1 MTIEERVLKQIENAF
16 IMQNRFGRD
25 AKELPFIAKGM
36 FDIVP
41 ISHRELIPDA
51 IEVHI
56 RNSKDFPTPNDI
68 LEILGLVKK
77 FDKSY
82 YLRLLE
88 KQRNFEASFSEIA
101 YIKSYEENSRNTV
114 DGHPDLRP
122 SLAAIAG
129 PGEMLGI
136 ENKITK
142 DLPDD
147 CDYGKM
153 FEVFWMACPKK
164 INEPKTKNKFLGI
177 VYGEDLDI
185 EQTSPDEIIEGV
197 WYYKKVVKD
206 QEDKYI
212 KSPVNWLNESGWCDE
227 HKGFTKPKW
236 GWWRMYSDVE
246 WLREH
251 RQKHHMGIELER
263 HSEANDIK
271 WNWHMFGPPPGHP
284 ECFLFEVDPNLH
296 KLLDGKRFDEQVRN
310 LIARFGLLEEPDK
323 KAIPEFSNP
332 YLDKAKNKLLPWQRY
347 VDEPDPENA
356 ENNFQEKELE
366 HGGA

>member
-88 KQRNFEASFSEIA
+88 KQRNFDASFTEIS
-101 YIKSYEENSRNTV
+101 YIKSYEENSRKTV
-114 DGHPDLRP
+114 DGHPDLRS
-122 SLAAIAG
+122 SLVAIAR
-129 PGEMLGI
+129 PGELLGI
-136 ENKITK
+136 EDKITK
-142 DLPDD
+142 DLLDD
-147 CDYGKM
+147 CDYEKM
-153 FEVFWMACPKK
+153 FELFWMACPKK

-177 VYGEDLDI
+177 VYGEDPDI

-227 HKGFTKPKW
+227 HKGFAKPKW
-236 GWWRMYSDVE
+236 GWWRILSDTE
-246 WLREH
+246 WLIEYY
-251 RQKHHMGIELER
+251 QKLSLRTTLER
-263 HSEANDIK
+263 HSEANDSK
-271 WNWHMFGPPPGHP
+271 WNWLIFGPPPGHP
-284 ECFLFEVDPNLH
+284 ECLLFEVDPNLH
-296 KLLDGKRFDEQVRN
+296 KLLDGKGFDGQVQK
-310 LIARFGLLEEPDK
+310 LIDRFGLLEEKDK
-323 KAIPEFSNP
+323 KAIPRFTKHYSSES
-332 YLDKAKNKLLPWQRY
+332 KNELLPWQRY
-347 VDEPDPENA
+347 EDEPDA
-356 ENNFQEKELE
+356 GILENNFQENEAAHE
-366 HGGA
+366 EV